1 METTAL
7 TGQTVLTPA
16 QEQLHAFYAQVHY
29 RGGDQR
35 TVWSGAILDTVAR
48 MVFRPRQLNIMTSF
62 FAALILT
69 GGLALAHAILQLTL
83 APGAPPLTPTMLMLC
98 MIGGWAALT
107 AQLGPILGFPTIA
120 QNLPQLLTDGQDV
133 QRILGWS
140 NRVFGLRR
148 QAVFSLGWAALVAGL
163 TYAFFPLTS
172 PMLRQENLLAFSIT
186 HGLINLFGGNVL
198 YWGINYP
205 TLWQHVGRSGLRLN
219 RFNPGSTAELQAM
232 GTVTNVYTFVASLV
246 LTSYAAW
253 LNFVAAPFSAD
264 AVNVVSLGI
273 TALIIVGLVYIF
285 VETHWC
291 LARAIERQKAETIDE
306 IEEKL
311 ADTLDQNQ
319 ALSPAHLEQMNTLL
333 ELEERIRE
341 SPHTVLSASS
351 IRSLVMSLVLPVVTF
366 IAEVYLD

>member
-1 METTAL
+1 
-7 TGQTVLTPA
+7 
-16 QEQLHAFYAQVHY
+16 
-29 RGGDQR
+29 
-35 TVWSGAILDTVAR
+35 
-48 MVFRPRQLNIMTSF
+48 
-62 FAALILT
+62 
-69 GGLALAHAILQLTL
+69 LQLAL
-83 APGAPPLTPTMLMLC
+83 APGAPLFTPAMLMLC
-98 MIGGWAALT
+98 MIGAWAALT

-120 QNLPQLLTDGQDV
+120 QNLPQLLTDEQDA
-133 QRILGWS
+133 QRIIRWS

-148 QAVFSLGWAALVAGL
+148 QAIFSLGWAALVAGL

-205 TLWQHVGRSGLRLN
+205 TLWQHVGKSSLRLN

-246 LTSYAAW
+246 VTSYAIW
-253 LNFVAAPFSAD
+253 LNFVAAPFDAD
-264 AVNVVSLGI
+264 AANVVSLGI
-273 TALIIVGLVYIF
+273 TALIIVGLIYIF
-285 VETHWC
+285 VETHWS
-291 LARAIERQKAETIDE
+291 LARAIEHQKAETIVE
-306 IEEKL
+306 IEGKL
-311 ADTLDQNQ
+311 AGILDENQ
-319 ALSPAHLEQMNTLL
+319 ALNPEHLERMNTLL

-341 SPHTVLSASS
+341 SPRTVLSANS